1 MYLLAVGLVLLA
13 LKFFEVGSFAELAWW
28 WVILPFA
35 LTALW
40 WSWADWSGYTKRKQV
55 QAENERVA
63 SRIKRHRN
71 KLGASGKAA
80 KR

>member
-1 MYLLAVGLVLLA
+1 MYLFAIGLVLLA
-13 LKFFEVGSFAELAWW
+13 LKFFEVGSFANLAWW

-55 QAENERVA
+55 KAENARVA
-63 SRIKRHRN
+63 SRIQRN
-71 KLGASGKAA
+71 KGKLGASSNTN